1 MTSRPSWDEYFML
14 LAQTT
19 KLRSSCLRAQVG
31 AVLVVERQII
41 ATGYNGAPA
50 GTPNCLEVGCQ
61 LIDNHCLRT
70 VHAEQNAITQVAKR
84 GASSS
89 GSILYCTHRPCIH
102 CTKLLI
108 NAGVSKIVYAE
119 DYRGEDEE
127 SLFASELL
135 AQAGVEVQQL
145 VFKPN

>member
-1 MTSRPSWDEYFML
+1 MAGSRPSWDEYFML
-14 LAQTT
+14 LAQATR
-19 KLRSSCLRAQVG
+19 LRSSCPRARVG

-50 GTPNCLEVGCQ
+50 GTPNCLEVGCRV
-61 LIDNHCLRT
+61 IDTHCLRT
-70 VHAEQNAITQVAKR
+70 IHAEQNTIVQAAKR
-84 GASSS
+84 GASSKEAT
-89 GSILYCTHRPCIH
+89 LYCTHRPCVH
-102 CTKLLI
+102 CVKLLI

-127 SLFASELL
+127 SHFASELL

-145 VFKPN
+145 EFK